1 VLHGGRS
8 HSAAIAAHK
17 ALSSRLTLGGRYGV
31 QRASVGPL
39 NVTGDFDIQNAEGT
53 VEFQLRPS
61 VKMDGGFGISRVVLP
76 DPADARTGPAGHIS
90 VRKVTEHA
98 QFTLGA
104 MRSFVPNY
112 GFGGSIGNQQVIGT
126 VRVPFARNRA
136 YSATSVAWRKSQ
148 PVLVNE
154 LGLQSVWVLTTV
166 GYSFQR
172 WVALEGFYNGAFQ
185 ASTVAGGHVDRN
197 RIGVQIVTSRPMRLK

>member
-1 VLHGGRS
+1 
-8 HSAAIAAHK
+8 
-17 ALSSRLTLGGRYGV
+17 V
-31 QRASVGPL
+31 QRASIGPSGG
-39 NVTGDFDIQNAEGT
+39 TGDFDIQNAEGT

-61 VKMDGGFGISRVVLP
+61 VKVDGGFGISRVVLP
-76 DPADARTGPAGHIS
+76 EPFATRTGPAGHVS
-90 VRKVTEHA
+90 LRKVTEHA

-112 GFGGSIGNQQVIGT
+112 GFGGSIRNQQVIGT

-136 YSATSVAWRKSQ
+136 YTAGSVAWRKSQ

-172 WVALEGFYNGAFQ
+172 WAALEGFYNGAFQ
-185 ASTVAGGHVDRN
+185 ASTVAGGRVDRN